1 MMLPHFVALNK
12 KTGASFGRGCCVNL
26 NKQAN
31 KKYIEGF
38 LCAFA
43 YLSFP
48 SSEAFWDSTKNN
60 TNGTKWDEGS
70 AVGPTP
76 FFLSFCLLQYW
87 N

>member
-1 MMLPHFVALNK
+1 M
-12 KTGASFGRGCCVNL
+12 NL

-76 FFLSFCLLQYW
+76 FFCLSASSSIGIKHQGLLL
-87 N
+87 